1 LWDWRVFK
9 TKYMSPAVLW
19 IPYAAAV
26 GFADDWFVARQ
37 ATWLRWFETVG
48 FYALVAFVLINHLLP
63 VY

>member
-1 LWDWRVFK
+1 MFK

-26 GFADDWFVARQ
+26 EFADDWIVARQ
-37 ATWLRWFETVG
+37 ATWLRWIETVG